1 MIQSCTC
8 FADVNECIT
17 GVNNCDANADCN
29 NTEGSF
35 ECTCKP
41 GYSGNGV
48 NCTGDFISVKTRMD
62 RRIVKAITEF
72 SIILSR
78 VHAFESLS
86 RIQKRHLQMYK

>member
-48 NCTGDFISVKTRMD
+48 YCIGDYIYVET
-62 RRIVKAITEF
+62 
-72 SIILSR
+72 
-78 VHAFESLS
+78 
-86 RIQKRHLQMYK
+86 

>member
-41 GYSGNGV
+41 EYPRNGV
-48 NCTGDFISVKTRMD
+48 NCTDDYILVEIW
-62 RRIVKAITEF
+62 IVLMFRLFKYHLPRDHEF
-72 SIILSR
+72 EVDSDVR
-78 VHAFESLS
+78 N
-86 RIQKRHLQMYK
+86 

>member
-17 GVNNCDANADCN
+17 GVNNCNANADCN

-48 NCTGDFISVKTRMD
+48 NCTGDYQLQLQLYSFTFNLQSHD
-62 RRIVKAITEF
+62 SFHPRIGEPNRSGGRDTQI
-72 SIILSR
+72 
-78 VHAFESLS
+78 
-86 RIQKRHLQMYK
+86 